1 MFDAARMAFV
11 ALLAAATA
19 ASAQAPAA
27 TTDPVPAATAR
38 KAGPL
43 PGNGKDSNPES
54 RARIVSGDYG
64 NEVQKAGAS
73 PAPGGKTGTAGKP
86 AVGASANPTPD
97 GSGNKSFFESRS
109 NTNPRTTSP
118 IVNSGRTGGTAAA
131 PATANGAAAAAP
143 NATPNPAPVAPGSIF
158 KN

>member
-54 RARIVSGDYG
+54 RARLVGGDYG
-64 NEVQKAGAS
+64 KETVTTSAS
-73 PAPGGKTGTAGKP
+73 PASRGAAGTAGKP
-86 AVGASANPTPD
+86 AVGANANPNPTPD

-118 IVNSGRTGGTAAA
+118 IVNSGRTT
-131 PATANGAAAAAP
+131 AAAAAP
-143 NATPNPAPVAPGSIF
+143 ASAGKATADTAPAASGSIF